1 MNTNWKELART
12 TIDASESGT
21 MDFGQIVKLLM
32 EAGFDGYGVDYRR
45 STRTFYLPDGQSLV
59 LDASPTVASVAER
72 FDAGIVR
79 EAVREAQTKAVGYT
93 FKGFCEKVVQAG
105 CAGYLVSFLGKR
117 VLYHGRTGE
126 THTEYFPGT
135 GPSTAR

>member
-1 MNTNWKELART
+1 MDTNWKELART

-32 EAGFDGYGVDYRR
+32 DAGFDGYAVDYRR

-59 LDASPTVASVAER
+59 LDASPTASPVAER
-72 FDAGIVR
+72 FDSGIVK
-79 EAVREAQTKAVGYT
+79 EAIREAQTKAVGYT
-93 FKGFCEKVVQAG
+93 FKGFCEKVVRAG

-117 VLYHGRTGE
+117 VLYFGRTGE
-126 THTEYFPGT
+126 SHTEYFPGT
-135 GPSTAR
+135 GPAAQP